1 MISLHNVRQ
10 KDLNRTH
17 TERHKHT
24 HTYTHIHRHEDTH
37 KHIYTQTH
45 AHTYTH
51 RHKHTHTHTHTRDT
65 YKDLTQTLANYIR
78 SYRSTHRIVRYDSV
92 QTVEHN
98 TGQAGLTITE
108 EKRTAQDRT

>member
-1 MISLHNVRQ
+1 MISLYNVRQ

-17 TERHKHT
+17 TQRYKHT
-24 HTYTHIHRHEDTH
+24 HTYTHKHRHEDAH

-45 AHTYTH
+45 F
-51 RHKHTHTHTHTRDT
+51 HTHTDTKTPTNTYTHTRDT
-65 YKDLTQTLANYIR
+65 YKDLTQTLVNYIR

-92 QTVEHN
+92 QIVGHN

-108 EKRTAQDRT
+108 EKRIAQDRT